1 MTLVSLNIVCG
12 IQNIKL
18 NSLTRQLSINITEQK
33 NNNLSIEE
41 ILNGKLDDL
50 LNILKKSQ
58 TTTYNSTTLLIEL
71 TKFLEKWHR
80 KTCEDINVQHQQINQ
95 EIFIAKEKLTSM
107 EVKISRLDDKL
118 EAMLKI
124 IANQSEE
131 EQLSEINQN
140 FKNSQIELS
149 QNKHQNGNSTSLSL
163 EEVKF
168 FI

>member
-1 MTLVSLNIVCG
+1 M
-12 IQNIKL
+12 
-18 NSLTRQLSINITEQK
+18 NITEQK

-71 TKFLEKWHR
+71 TKFLEKWH

-124 IANQSEE
+124 IANQSE
-131 EQLSEINQN
+131 QLSEINQN

>member
-1 MTLVSLNIVCG
+1 M
-12 IQNIKL
+12 
-18 NSLTRQLSINITEQK
+18 NITEQK

-71 TKFLEKWHR
+71 TKFLEKWH
-80 KTCEDINVQHQQINQ
+80 KTCEDINEQHQQINQ

-124 IANQSEE
+124 IANQSE
-131 EQLSEINQN
+131 QLSEINQN

-163 EEVKF
+163 EEVNF